1 MKPSNIE
8 EYINAA
14 PENAQ
19 QKLKEIRN
27 ILKEV
32 APRASE
38 ELKWGHPAFVEN
50 RILFSYA
57 AFKNHLNFVPTAPAM
72 QLFLNE
78 LAAYTTNKDSI
89 RFPYDKPLPTE
100 LIKRIAKYRISDL
113 KQNDAKWKY
122 QNEINKK

>member
-1 MKPSNIE
+1 MKPNAKPSNID

-19 QKLKEIRN
+19 QQLKEIRK

-32 APRASE
+32 APNASE
-38 ELKWGHPAFVEN
+38 ELKWGHPTFVEN

-72 QLFLNE
+72 QPFLKE
-78 LAAYTTNKDSI
+78 LANYKTNKDSI
-89 RFPYDKPLPTE
+89 QFRYDEPLAID
-100 LIKRIAKYRISDL
+100 LIKKIAEYRLSDL
-113 KQNDAKWKY
+113 KENDAKWKY
-122 QNEINKK
+122 

>member
-1 MKPSNIE
+1 MKPNAKPSNIE

-32 APRASE
+32 APNASE
-38 ELKWGHPAFVEN
+38 ELKWGHPTFVEN

-72 QLFLNE
+72 QPFLKE
-78 LAAYTTNKDSI
+78 LANYTTNKDSI
-89 RFPYDKPLPTE
+89 RFPYDEPLPIE
-100 LIKRIAKYRISDL
+100 LIKKIADYRVSDL
-113 KQNDAKWKY
+113 KENDAKWKY
-122 QNEINKK
+122 